1 MIFPL
6 GLTLGRSRW
15 PNLALENFGM
25 LCHRNFRNCLKRR
38 RNACERLVN
47 LTENFVGLLV
57 FHSESASSRGCA
69 KDSTVYVKAIQRAM
83 L

>member
-1 MIFPL
+1 
-6 GLTLGRSRW
+6 
-15 PNLALENFGM
+15 
-25 LCHRNFRNCLKRR
+25 LKRR

-69 KDSTVYVKAIQRAM
+69 KDSTVCLKAIQRAM